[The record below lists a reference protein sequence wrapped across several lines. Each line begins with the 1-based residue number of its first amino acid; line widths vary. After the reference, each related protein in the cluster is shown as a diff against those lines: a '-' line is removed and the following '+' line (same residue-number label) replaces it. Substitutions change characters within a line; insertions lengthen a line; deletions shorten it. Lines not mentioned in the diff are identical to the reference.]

1 MRPYQVAT
9 AAAIVLIAAVAMF
22 DSRAA
27 FSPSAGTAIGDVGA
41 RWYPFWAAAIMGVA
55 ALVVAYRTLT
65 TPQSAEGVF
74 AGRQSVFAVL
84 KLALP
89 MLVFATLIRG
99 VGFSTESGDVT
110 LVPAFGFYAATAL
123 YMGFFAVYLGRY
135 KWYQSLA
142 SAVIASSSVLGAR

>member
-1 MRPYQVAT
+1 V
-9 AAAIVLIAAVAMF
+9 IVLIAAVAMF

-55 ALVVAYRTLT
+55 ALVVVYRTLT

-74 AGRQSVFAVL
+74 AGRRSVFAVI

-89 MLVFATLIRG
+89 MLLFATLIRI
-99 VGFSTESGDVT
+99 VWW
-110 LVPAFGFYAATAL
+110 PAAP
-123 YMGFFAVYLGRY
+123 LG
-135 KWYQSLA
+135 
-142 SAVIASSSVLGAR
+142 